1 LPRKPLLHLTA
12 EAVKAIHEEVLAA
25 HGGSAGLRDTALLES
40 AVAAP
45 QATYGGELLLKDVV
59 EVAAAYLFYLCSN
72 HPFVDGNKR
81 TALAA
86 CLVFLEANSRLPDP
100 GLPGREVDDWEALV
114 LDVAASRLDR
124 DGTTKRLRSL
134 LARKGR

>member
-1 LPRKPLLHLTA
+1 MPSQPVHLTA

-25 HGGSAGLRDTALLES
+25 HGGSPGLRDSALLES

-45 QATYGGELLLKDVV
+45 QATYGGEALLKGVV
-59 EVAAAYLFYLCSN
+59 EMAAAYLFYLCGN

-81 TALAA
+81 TALAS
-86 CLVFLEANSRLPDP
+86 CLVFLEANGRLPDR
-100 GLPGREVDDWEALV
+100 GLPGRDIDAWEALV

-124 DGTTKRLRSL
+124 DGTTKRLRAL
-134 LARKGR
+134 LKRKR

>member
-1 LPRKPLLHLTA
+1 MPSKPPLHLTA

-25 HGGSAGLRDTALLES
+25 HGGSPGLRDSALLES

-45 QATYGGELLLKDVV
+45 QAAQGGEALLKDVV
-59 EVAAAYLFYLCSN
+59 EIAAAYLFYLCSN

-86 CLVFLEANSRLPDP
+86 CLVFLETNGRLPDP
-100 GLPGREVDDWEALV
+100 RLPGREIDAWEALV
-114 LDVAASRLDR
+114 LDVSASRLDR
-124 DGTTKRLRSL
+124 DGTSKRLKSL
-134 LARKGR
+134 LKRKR

>member
-1 LPRKPLLHLTA
+1 LPSKPPLHLTA

-25 HGGSAGLRDTALLES
+25 HGGSPGLRDSALLES

-45 QATYGGELLLKDVV
+45 QATQGGEALLKDVV
-59 EVAAAYLFYLCSN
+59 EIAAAYLFYLCSN

-86 CLVFLEANSRLPDP
+86 CLVFLETNGRLPDP
-100 GLPGREVDDWEALV
+100 GLPGREIDAWEALV
-114 LDVAASRLDR
+114 LDVSASRLDR
-124 DGTTKRLRSL
+124 DGTSKRLKSL
-134 LARKGR
+134 LKRKR

>member
-1 LPRKPLLHLTA
+1 MPSKPPLHLTA

-25 HGGSAGLRDTALLES
+25 HGGSPGLRDSALLES

-45 QATYGGELLLKDVV
+45 QATQGGEALLKDVV
-59 EVAAAYLFYLCSN
+59 EIAAAYLFYLCSN

-86 CLVFLEANSRLPDP
+86 CLVFLETNGRLPDP
-100 GLPGREVDDWEALV
+100 GLPGREIDAWEALV
-114 LDVAASRLDR
+114 LDVSASRLDR
-124 DGTTKRLRSL
+124 DGTSKRLKSL
-134 LARKGR
+134 LKRKR